1 MAASQ
6 VGLWVSDPE
15 AYRTK
20 MAELV
25 GGRDRIAVLAETAD
39 VLSAIVGEH
48 SVVQMRHRPFA
59 DKWTPNEIIGHLSDA
74 EWVYGF
80 RMRLIL
86 CEDRPKILGM
96 DQDRWAAGQ
105 RHNERDPAELVEAF
119 RASRDVNITLWKRMT
134 PDDLQRDGLHD
145 QRGPESLDT
154 MLTLLAGHDLSH
166 IDQIQRYLKA

>member
-1 MAASQ
+1 MPEAQ

-15 AYRTK
+15 AYRAK
-20 MAELV
+20 MAKLIGE
-25 GGRDRIAVLAETAD
+25 RDRLAILSETAD
-39 VLSAIVGEH
+39 VLARIVREH
-48 SVVQMRHRPFA
+48 SAEQMRHRPFA

-86 CEDRPKILGM
+86 CEGRPKILGM
-96 DQDRWAAGQ
+96 DQDLWAAGQ
-105 RHNERDPAELVEAF
+105 HHNQRDPAELVEAF
-119 RASRDVNITLWKRMT
+119 RVSRDVNISLWKRMT
-134 PDDLQRDGLHD
+134 PEDLQRVGLHD

-166 IDQIQRYLKA
+166 IDQIRRYLSA